1 MIRALYQNFTNSIIT
16 TTMICFTLSERRVV
30 ALECFDV
37 LGREV
42 ATLVDGEL
50 NPGEH
55 SIVFDATGLPSGVY
69 FVRFTA
75 GKFYN
80 TTTVLFMNK

>member
-1 MIRALYQNFTNSIIT
+1 MIS
-16 TTMICFTLSERRVV
+16 FTLPESRVV
-30 ALECFDV
+30 TLECFDV

-42 ATLVDGEL
+42 ATLVDGDL
-50 NPGEH
+50 NAGEQ
-55 SIVFDATGLPSGVY
+55 SVVFDATGLPSGMY